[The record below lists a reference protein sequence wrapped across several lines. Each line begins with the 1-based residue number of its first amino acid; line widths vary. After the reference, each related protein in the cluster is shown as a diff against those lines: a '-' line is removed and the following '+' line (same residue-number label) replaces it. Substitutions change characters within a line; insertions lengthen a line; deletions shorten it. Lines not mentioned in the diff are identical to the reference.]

1 MSEEIIGKA
10 LDIITHLMDV
20 DKEQLWKLSPYK
32 KKKSLSQLGYYWQL
46 TGELAKKTHVSS
58 NRIHN
63 IHLRQLAQID
73 MDYMYRM
80 GGKPTT
86 VFIPDTDEA
95 EYEALEQEK
104 FHIKPTSA
112 IRKGSDNI
120 DYRGYIVLR
129 GCSTFDVEEMN
140 ALLSLVIQDCQAVG
154 INTMT
159 PNEIAHMKE
168 LEKACEERRRK
179 HCDG

>member
-1 MSEEIIGKA
+1 
-10 LDIITHLMDV
+10 
-20 DKEQLWKLSPYK
+20 
-32 KKKSLSQLGYYWQL
+32 
-46 TGELAKKTHVSS
+46 
-58 NRIHN
+58 
-63 IHLRQLAQID
+63 
-73 MDYMYRM
+73 M